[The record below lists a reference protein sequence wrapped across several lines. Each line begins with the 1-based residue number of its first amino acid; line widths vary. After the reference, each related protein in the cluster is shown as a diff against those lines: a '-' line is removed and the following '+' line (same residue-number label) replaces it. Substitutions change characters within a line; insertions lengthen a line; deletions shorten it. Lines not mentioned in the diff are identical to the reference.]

1 MCVHCQ
7 KLSVVFEDTDDKTC
21 SKDDVESGICKTKLK
36 NKDATMEEAFSLLKL
51 VKIS

>member
-7 KLSVVFEDTDDKTC
+7 KLSVVFENTDDKTC
-21 SKDDVESGICKTKLK
+21 FKDDVESGICKTKLK
-36 NKDATMEEAFSLLKL
+36 NKDAAKQEALSLLEL